1 MGLFSS
7 SKHSKHSKNDDYDI
21 VDTEVQSLYKPFVR
35 DSHNAPHAL
44 TAEEVI
50 GKNSKPKRATSDISM
65 SGANAAP
72 SPLDALKQKMVANRQ
87 IEIEKDKAIT
97 APKTAIPTK
106 NIRIAKTDIED
117 STLLDKCMPY
127 ILEGGAVLEEKKPV
141 YTLESIDS
149 IINSSGDKAEE
160 LLKRLN
166 NIGNVEFDNLKKEPI
181 NETPVLEVEEIPM
194 QKEEIEKTVVLPK
207 ISDIDNEGT
216 VLEGM
221 TSPFAPITA
230 TTEFEDISSGTK
242 IIDLSEEIF
251 ETEKTATVIN
261 TDIFENI
268 QNEYSVDDDYYAF
281 EDAKRIGT
289 KLLKLRRAARLRLVG
304 TIFFTLLLLLAK
316 IPAIYDSLYANPSF
330 FAIISTA
337 VFAVISIINLDAFTK
352 TKTLFCPQ
360 KAPEALGGI
369 LSGVTLISSFFMLL
383 NNSNPYNIILFATII
398 MVFKCIA
405 VNMRATT
412 TLNNF
417 KIIATKTEK
426 FGIKFIDDRHI
437 TFAMAKNAV
446 EGDVMLGL
454 SSPAMNIHDFMKN
467 STCDEPM
474 RSRLGVF
481 TVFSLSISF
490 VIAIF
495 AAIYLRSIVEFWSI
509 FNAMLCL
516 CFGPT
521 VFFTDIFPLSRA
533 AKKLNRLGGMITGVK
548 AADKLDI
555 SNAVALDC
563 ADIFPKGTIT
573 LFNMQVLDSNKIDD
587 TILDAAAI
595 AKQIGS
601 PLYSIFSNIVKT
613 QDKKMPLA
621 DTVKYEDRLGISG
634 WVDNRHIFIGNRTLL
649 EAHGIKTPDIEIDRK
664 ILRGGYFPVYI
675 ASDDKPCA
683 LLMVQYNVKETLAFE
698 LQRLS
703 LGGVTLLINTC
714 DPNLTKEMISDY
726 FGIDEES
733 VFVMG
738 SSGSQLYQNATEP
751 DDSISAPAAHRNR
764 GEALLAIFNC
774 ATRIKRGSIA
784 LSVYHCIASVIMMA
798 VFIYSSYL
806 NEISPVSSGLLFI
819 CSLIS
824 LVLFYIVHLFNK
836 P

>member
-304 TIFFTLLLLLAK
+304 TIFFALLLLLAK

-352 TKTLFCPQ
+352 IKTLFCPQ

-675 ASDDKPCA
+675 ACDDKPCA

>member
-87 IEIEKDKAIT
+87 IAIEKDKAIT
-97 APKTAIPTK
+97 ASKTAIPTK

-181 NETPVLEVEEIPM
+181 NETSMLEVEEIPM

-230 TTEFEDISSGTK
+230 TNEFEDISSGTK
-242 IIDLSEEIF
+242 IIDLSEEMF

-304 TIFFTLLLLLAK
+304 TIFFALLLLLAK

-352 TKTLFCPQ
+352 IKTLFCPQ

-454 SSPAMNIHDFMKN
+454 SSPAINIHDFMKN

-495 AAIYLRSIVEFWSI
+495 AAIYLRSIVDFWSI

-521 VFFTDIFPLSRA
+521 VFFTDIFPLFRA

-683 LLMVQYNVKETLAFE
+683 LLMVKYNVKETLAFE

>member
-149 IINSSGDKAEE
+149 IINNSGDKAEE

-304 TIFFTLLLLLAK
+304 TIFFALLLLLAK

-352 TKTLFCPQ
+352 IKTLFCPQ

-454 SSPAMNIHDFMKN
+454 SSPAINIHDFMKN